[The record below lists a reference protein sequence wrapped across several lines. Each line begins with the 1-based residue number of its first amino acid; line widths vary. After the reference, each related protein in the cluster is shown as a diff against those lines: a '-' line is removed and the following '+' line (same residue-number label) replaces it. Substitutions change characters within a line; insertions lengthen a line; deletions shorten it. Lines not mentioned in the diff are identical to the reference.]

1 MVMHAMKVKGPFLF
15 AVLLGIVSLFGDMTY
30 EGARSINGPYLAI
43 LGASATAV
51 GFIAGLGELI
61 GYGLRLI
68 SGYISDK
75 TRRYWSITIIGYAVN
90 LFAVPLMA
98 LAGRWELAAGLM
110 VMERLGKAIRTPA
123 RDVMLS
129 HAGSQIGSGWA
140 FGLHEAMDQ
149 LGAAAGPLIIV
160 LVFYFKGGYKAGY
173 AVLAIPAVLAMISLM
188 VARVTY
194 PQPADLE
201 GAFRTVESHG
211 MKHTFWLYMAAVA
224 FIAVGYADFPLI
236 AFHFK
241 KAVVMDENLIPLF
254 YAAAMIADAVAAL
267 IFGRLFDRIGLLTIM
282 IGVFFSLLF
291 APMVFLGDW
300 KFALLGMILWG
311 IGMGMQESVL
321 RAAIATMI
329 PSEKRGSAYGI
340 FNMAYGFCW
349 FIGSAAMGILYDSSI
364 RYVVIFSVAVQLIS
378 ILFLYLATKNAA

>member
-1 MVMHAMKVKGPFLF
+1 MKLKGPFAF

-30 EGARSINGPYLAI
+30 EGARSINGPYLAV
-43 LGASATAV
+43 LGASATIV
-51 GFIAGLGELI
+51 GIISGLGELI

-75 TRRYWSITIIGYAVN
+75 TRRYWLITIVGYAVN

-110 VMERLGKAIRTPA
+110 IMERLGKAIRTPA

-149 LGAAAGPLIIV
+149 IGAAMGPLIIV
-160 LVFYFKGGYKAGY
+160 LVFYFKGGYQAGY
-173 AVLAIPAVLAMISLM
+173 GMLAIPAVLAMASLM
-188 VARVTY
+188 IARFSY

-201 GAFRTVESHG
+201 GAFRNVATHG
-211 MKHTFWLYMAAVA
+211 MKRVFWLYMAGVA

-241 KAVVMDENLIPLF
+241 KTAVMNEHLIPLL
-254 YAAAMIADAVAAL
+254 YAAAMISDALAAL
-267 IFGRLFDRIGLLTIM
+267 VFGRLFDRIGLLTIM
-282 IGVFFSLLF
+282 VGVLFSLLF
-291 APMVFLGDW
+291 APMVFLGNW
-300 KFALLGMILWG
+300 QFALLGMILWG

-321 RAAIATMI
+321 RAAIATMT
-329 PSEKRGSAYGI
+329 PLEKRGSAYGI
-340 FNMAYGFCW
+340 FNMAYGFFW
-349 FIGSAAMGILYDSSI
+349 FAGSAAMGILYDMSI
-364 RYVVIFSVAVQLIS
+364 GYVVFFSVAVQVIS
-378 ILFLYLATKNAA
+378 ILFLYLAKNKSRATAP

>member
-1 MVMHAMKVKGPFLF
+1 MIKMKTKGPFLF
-15 AVLLGIVSLFGDMTY
+15 AILLGIVSLFGDMTY
-30 EGARSINGPYLAI
+30 EGARSINGPYLAV

-51 GFIAGLGELI
+51 GIIAGLGELI

-75 TRRYWSITIIGYAVN
+75 TRRYWLITIIGYAVN

-160 LVFYFKGGYKAGY
+160 LVFYFKGGYTAGY
-173 AVLAIPAVLAMISLM
+173 IMLAIPAVLAMVSLM
-188 VARVTY
+188 IARFSY
-194 PQPADLE
+194 PQPDNLE
-201 GAFRTVESHG
+201 KAFRKVESHG
-211 MKHTFWLYMAAVA
+211 MKRSFWLYMAGVA

-241 KAVVMDENLIPLF
+241 KSAVMDENLIPLF
-254 YAAAMIADAVAAL
+254 YAAAMISDAVAAL
-267 IFGRLFDRIGLLTIM
+267 IFGRIFDRIGLVTIM
-282 IGVFFSLLF
+282 VGVFFSFLF
-291 APMVFLGDW
+291 APMVFLGNW
-300 KFALLGMILWG
+300 QFALLGMILWG
-311 IGMGMQESVL
+311 VGMGMQESVL
-321 RAAIATMI
+321 RAAIANMI

-340 FNMAYGFCW
+340 FNMGYGFFW
-349 FIGSAAMGILYDSSI
+349 FVGSALMGILYDVSI
-364 RYVVIFSVAVQLIS
+364 SYVVIFSVVVQIFS
-378 ILFLYLATKNAA
+378 IVFLYLAKKPLLD